1 MRTILTFLLFLL
13 IPQLA
18 MAGNSSM
25 GPVPI
30 RGDFTELKQAASA
43 RVDKVIDGQTVLM
56 TDGKIVRLLGIDYP
70 FMAGDAEGGP
80 SILGKAALELFL
92 PKGKQVLLYQNKSR
106 ERGRLNRMGHSLA
119 HLVIKDRGEWVNGAL
134 VARGVA
140 WAATDA
146 TNPAMAAQLYA
157 LEDAARK
164 ARKGLWSKDSPF
176 GLLTPQT
183 AAQGNGTFRVI
194 EGTVNRAAT
203 SKNNLYLN
211 FGSDWRKDF
220 TVMITPGIRKGLS
233 KKGVDAMALAGQKIR
248 VRGWLREWNG
258 PFMELET
265 PERLEVL
272 MSTASSP
279 VLPTESADDLP
290 PAPPRATGQ
299 INP

>member
-1 MRTILTFLLFLL
+1 
-13 IPQLA
+13 
-18 MAGNSSM
+18 M

-30 RGDFTELKQAASA
+30 RGDFVDLKQAATA

-70 FMAGDAEGGP
+70 FMTGDAEGGP
-80 SILGKAALELFL
+80 SILGKAALEQLL
-92 PKGKQVLLYQNKSR
+92 PRNKEVLLYQNKSR
-106 ERGRLNRMGHSLA
+106 ENGRLNRMGHSLA

-140 WAATDA
+140 WTATDA
-146 TNPAMAAQLYA
+146 TNPAMAEQFYK

-164 ARKGLWSKDSPF
+164 DGKGLWSKNSPF
-176 GLLTPQT
+176 GLLTPDT
-183 AAQGNGTFRVI
+183 AAQGNGAFRVI

-211 FGSDWRKDF
+211 FGTDWKKDF
-220 TVMITPGIRKGLS
+220 TVMVTPAIRKALA
-233 KKGVDAMALAGQKIR
+233 KHGVDAMSLTGKKIR

-258 PFMELET
+258 PFLELET

-272 MSTASSP
+272 STTPSTVPSTEP
-279 VLPTESADDLP
+279 VENP
-290 PAPPRATGQ
+290 PLAPPRATGQ
-299 INP
+299 TNP

>member
-1 MRTILTFLLFLL
+1 
-13 IPQLA
+13 
-18 MAGNSSM
+18 M

-30 RGDFTELKQAASA
+30 RGDFTELKQAAAA

-80 SILGKAALELFL
+80 SILGKAALEAFL
-92 PKGKQVLLYQNKSR
+92 PKGKEVLLYQNKSR
-106 ERGRLNRMGHSLA
+106 EHGRINRMGHSLA

-134 VARGVA
+134 VARGIA
-140 WAATDA
+140 WSATDA
-146 TNPAMAAQLYA
+146 ANPAMAAQLYK
-157 LEDAARK
+157 LEDDARK
-164 ARKGLWSKDSPF
+164 AQKGLWSKNSPF
-176 GLLTPQT
+176 GLLTPET
-183 AAQGNGTFRVI
+183 AAQGNGAFRVV

-220 TVMITPGIRKGLS
+220 TVMITPDIRKSLS
-233 KKGVDAMALAGQKIR
+233 RKGIDAMALAGQKIR

-272 MSTASSP
+272 ISTAPSP
-279 VLPTESADDLP
+279 ALPTEPVDELP
-290 PAPPRATGQ
+290 TEPARATGQ

>member
-1 MRTILTFLLFLL
+1 
-13 IPQLA
+13 
-18 MAGNSSM
+18 M

-30 RGDFTELKQAASA
+30 RGDFKELKQAATA

-70 FMAGDAEGGP
+70 MVSGDADGGP
-80 SILGKAALELFL
+80 AILGKATLEQLL
-92 PKGKQVLLYQNKSR
+92 PKGKEVVLYQNKSR
-106 ERGRLNRMGHSLA
+106 EVGRLNRMGHALA

-140 WAATDA
+140 WTETDV
-146 TNPAMAAQLYA
+146 TNPAMAAQLYK
-157 LEDAARK
+157 LEDEARK
-164 ARKGLWSKDSPF
+164 AQKGLWSKNSPY
-176 GLLTPQT
+176 GLLSADT
-183 AAQGNGTFRVI
+183 AAQGNGAFRIV

-211 FGSDWRKDF
+211 FGSDWKKDF
-220 TVMITPGIRKGLS
+220 TVMINPAIRKALA
-233 KKGVDAMALAGQKIR
+233 KHGVDAMSLAGKKIR

-258 PFMELET
+258 AFLELET

-272 MSTASSP
+272 STPPSPASSTEAVDKLP
-279 VLPTESADDLP
+279 LPTLP
-290 PAPPRATGQ
+290 RTGQ